1 MSDYSGKKLKDLR
14 VTDLKAELEFRGLA
28 TSGVKAVL
36 VERLQKT
43 LEDDGHDPENYIF
56 QDPHALSTAEGPDS
70 ESSTAATTK
79 DPTKED
85 EPVEENEEEE
95 NTNAVKEEAKP
106 KESEEKATTAK
117 TEVTESEK
125 EKKENHSTPKKTSG
139 ESVVENGGTETATQE
154 EDSINLMIGDED
166 INFDDE
172 PAHGLNSNGPLKSP
186 PRPETAPVVRP
197 FTSSDTISLASHV
210 DKAYSENSSMMVNP
224 DDTENSANLTWS
236 TDKKEDTPSNSDE
249 KKSADATKKESSPTK
264 LNGTTKHLWVSGVT
278 ASTKAAD
285 LNTAFAAHGKV
296 IEVKVVT
303 SARNPGQKCYGFI
316 TMDSVEDA
324 IKAKNAKHRENF
336 NGHRIFVD
344 FANGDGAVLAKKP
357 DHIKLYEDSS
367 RRRSRE
373 TTRGKSRDNR
383 DRSSRGSRSRDDRSR
398 ASGGGGA
405 ANTSRDKI
413 KSFADIKVEQQ
424 RREREREAQ
433 LEHKRREEIR
443 KRRERERRRKEDEER
458 ERDRLRRELERR
470 RRREEE
476 EAIERERE
484 ALRRER
490 ERLEREKQE
499 LLKFERE
506 RQRLE
511 RERLLR
517 EKEELE
523 RLRRQSQRM
532 DDPRG
537 GRGTKRPIL
546 DDHRDPYLDDRKHHR
561 SSRDDYERS
570 RYADPGRGVI
580 PSTSSLYDSRR
591 YDSGSSRGPPPSSS
605 HYSSRISDSRIPD
618 SRISDSR
625 LSDRPSSSNHRGS
638 SGSGR
643 YGSSSGATP
652 WISEGG
658 GGGTGSSSS
667 VWGRGGGSGS
677 GSVPRPPV
685 MSGSSS
691 MSSLAH
697 PFGGSGGIA
706 GFGSSNSG
714 GGAGYGSSGAGGG
727 SGDRFD
733 AYKNPLLG
741 HKRY

>member
-14 VTDLKAELEFRGLA
+14 VTDLKAELELRGLA

-36 VERLQKT
+36 VERLQKA
-43 LEDDGHDPENYIF
+43 LEDDGHDHENYVF
-56 QDPHALSTAEGPDS
+56 QDPNAQPTAEGQES
-70 ESSTAATTK
+70 ESTANTATNTK
-79 DPTKED
+79 DQPKDD
-85 EPVEENEEEE
+85 EPEHE
-95 NTNAVKEEAKP
+95 AGDKVKETQEKKTEEAKDATKDV
-106 KESEEKATTAK
+106 KEP
-117 TEVTESEK
+117 EK
-125 EKKENHSTPKKTSG
+125 EKKESHSTPKKPSG
-139 ESVVENGGTETATQE
+139 ESVVENGGTEPTTQE

-172 PAHGLNSNGPLKSP
+172 PAHGSNSNGPLKSP

-224 DDTENSANLTWS
+224 DDTENSANLTWN
-236 TDKKEDTPSNSDE
+236 TDKKEDTPTNSDE
-249 KKSADATKKESSPTK
+249 KKGTGEPKKEPSPAKPNGITK
-264 LNGTTKHLWVSGVT
+264 NLWVSGVT
-278 ASTKAAD
+278 SSTKAAD
-285 LNTAFAAHGKV
+285 LNKLFAVHGKV

-303 SARNPGQKCYGFI
+303 SARNPGQKCYGFV
-316 TMDSVEDA
+316 TMDSLEDA
-324 IKAKNAKHRENF
+324 IKAKNAQHRENF

-344 FANGDGAVLAKKP
+344 FANGDGAVLVKKP
-357 DHIKLYEDSS
+357 DHVKLHDDSLQ
-367 RRRSRE
+367 RRSRD
-373 TTRGKSRDNR
+373 TTRGKSRENR
-383 DRSSRGSRSRDDRSR
+383 DRSSRGSRTRDDRSR
-398 ASGGGGA
+398 AGGSGTVSNA
-405 ANTSRDKI
+405 SRDKV

-443 KRRERERRRKEDEER
+443 KRRERERRRKEDEDR

-476 EAIERERE
+476 VAIERERE

-532 DDPRG
+532 DDPRS
-537 GRGTKRPIL
+537 GRGTKRPLL

-570 RYADPGRGVI
+570 RYADTGRGVL

-605 HYSSRISDSRIPD
+605 HYSSRISDSRISDTRIPE

-643 YGSSSGATP
+643 YGSSSGAAP

-658 GGGTGSSSS
+658 SGSSSS
-667 VWGRGGGSGS
+667 VWGRGGGSGGS

-697 PFGGSGGIA
+697 PFSGSGGIA
-706 GFGSSNSG
+706 GFGSTSSG
-714 GGAGYGSSGAGGG
+714 GGAGYGSSSGGGG

-733 AYKNPLLG
+733 AYKNPMLG

>member
-14 VTDLKAELEFRGLA
+14 VTDLKAELELRGLA

-36 VERLQKT
+36 VERLQKA
-43 LEDDGHDPENYIF
+43 LEDDGHDHENYVF
-56 QDPHALSTAEGPDS
+56 QDPNAQPTAEGQES
-70 ESSTAATTK
+70 ESTANTATNTK
-79 DPTKED
+79 DQPKDD
-85 EPVEENEEEE
+85 EPEHE
-95 NTNAVKEEAKP
+95 AGDKVKETQEKKTEEAKDATKDV
-106 KESEEKATTAK
+106 KEP
-117 TEVTESEK
+117 EK
-125 EKKENHSTPKKTSG
+125 EKKESHSTPKKPSG
-139 ESVVENGGTETATQE
+139 ESVVENGGTEPTTQE

-172 PAHGLNSNGPLKSP
+172 PAHGSNSNGPLKSP

-224 DDTENSANLTWS
+224 DDTENSANLTWN
-236 TDKKEDTPSNSDE
+236 TDKKEDTPTNSDE
-249 KKSADATKKESSPTK
+249 KKGTGEPKKEPSPAKPNGITK
-264 LNGTTKHLWVSGVT
+264 NLW
-278 ASTKAAD
+278 
-285 LNTAFAAHGKV
+285 
-296 IEVKVVT
+296 
-303 SARNPGQKCYGFI
+303 
-316 TMDSVEDA
+316 
-324 IKAKNAKHRENF
+324 NF

-344 FANGDGAVLAKKP
+344 FANGDGAVLVKKP
-357 DHIKLYEDSS
+357 DHVKLHDDSLQ
-367 RRRSRE
+367 RRSRD
-373 TTRGKSRDNR
+373 TTRGKSRENR
-383 DRSSRGSRSRDDRSR
+383 DRSSRGSRTRDDRSR
-398 ASGGGGA
+398 AGGSGTVSNA
-405 ANTSRDKI
+405 SRDKV

-443 KRRERERRRKEDEER
+443 KRRERERRRKEDEDR

-476 EAIERERE
+476 VAIERERE

-532 DDPRG
+532 DDPRS
-537 GRGTKRPIL
+537 GRGTKRPLL

-570 RYADPGRGVI
+570 RYADTGRGVL

-605 HYSSRISDSRIPD
+605 HYSSRISDSRISDTRIPE

-643 YGSSSGATP
+643 YGSSSGAAP

-658 GGGTGSSSS
+658 SGSSSS
-667 VWGRGGGSGS
+667 VWGRGGGSGGS

-697 PFGGSGGIA
+697 PFSGSGGIA
-706 GFGSSNSG
+706 GFGSTSSG
-714 GGAGYGSSGAGGG
+714 GGAGYGSSSGGGG

-733 AYKNPLLG
+733 AYKNPMLG